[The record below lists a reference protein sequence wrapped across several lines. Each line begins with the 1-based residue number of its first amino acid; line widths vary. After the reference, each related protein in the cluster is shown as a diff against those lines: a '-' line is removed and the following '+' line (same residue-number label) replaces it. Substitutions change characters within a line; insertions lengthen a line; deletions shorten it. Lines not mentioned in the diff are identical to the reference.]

1 MYIVGVDGGGTKTKV
16 AVFTKQ
22 QVLIGVKEVIK
33 PSSIDTVSIK
43 ESIQTI
49 VSIIKD
55 IIPIEEFFV
64 RSIFLGL
71 GGISNSNDSNSIFQE
86 LLQYPYFS
94 DKTMID
100 SKNDI
105 YNAHAGGLDGK
116 SGIAVI
122 IGTGSVAFGKDEKG
136 NTHRVGGYSYL
147 EGDPGSSYDL
157 GRQVLK
163 LIAKQLDG
171 RISTS
176 LLLETSK
183 ESLHITCYEDFVG
196 VINSIDRTTTAS
208 LAKLVT
214 KYANEED
221 PYSIFII
228 EQATDEIVLMI
239 QAIEKKLTIKNK
251 EICIIGSLG
260 NADTLYKDMLYKKLL
275 SFNKRYDIHKSID
288 DPVIG
293 SIILAQ
299 ELLNN

>member
-1 MYIVGVDGGGTKTKV
+1 MNIVGVDGGGTKTKV
-16 AVFTKQ
+16 AVFTEK
-22 QVLIGVKEVIK
+22 QVLIGVKEVKK

-43 ESIQTI
+43 ESIETI
-49 VSIIKD
+49 VSMIKE
-55 IIPIEEFFV
+55 IIPEEEFFV
-64 RSIFLGL
+64 KSIFLGL
-71 GGISNSNDSNSIFQE
+71 GGISNNIDSNNIKQE
-86 LLQYPYFS
+86 LLQYSHFS
-94 DKTMID
+94 EESIID

-116 SGIAVI
+116 CGIAVI

-157 GRQVLK
+157 GTQVLK

-171 RISTS
+171 RIPSS
-176 LLLETSK
+176 LLLEASK
-183 ESLHITCYEDFVG
+183 DVLHITCYDDFVG
-196 VINSIDRTTTAS
+196 VINSINRTTTAS

-221 PYSIFII
+221 TYSLSII
-228 EQATDEIVLMI
+228 EKATDEIVLMI
-239 QAIEKKLTIKNK
+239 QAIEKRLTIKNK

-260 NADTLYKDMLYKKLL
+260 NSDTLYKDILYKKLL
-275 SFNKRYDIHKSID
+275 LLNRTYNIHKTID

-293 SIILAQ
+293 SIILAE
-299 ELLNN
+299 ELLNK